1 MAARKKKRGE
11 AKGLHEIFEETDK
24 ELIVNIEKTLHLDG
38 GGKVNHYENLAKEIE
53 RCKKDMHTTVGRF
66 IWDRDDTRLTN
77 LRISVLK
84 RTVLQKLRLESKG
97 ANIELKDYLK
107 AYKKAVEATRK
118 HPKRMKPS
126 D

>member
-1 MAARKKKRGE
+1 MAKKKRGE
-11 AKGLHEIFEETDK
+11 AKDLREIFKETDK

-38 GGKVNHYENLAKEIE
+38 GGKVNHYENLAKEME
-53 RCKKDMHTTVGRF
+53 RCRKDEHTTVGRF

-84 RTVLQKLRLESKG
+84 RTVLQKLRLKAKG
-97 ANIELKDYLK
+97 VNIKLKDYRK

-118 HPKRMKPS
+118 HPKKMRPS